1 MKKNKTQGVAMQS
14 GSNSNPECF
23 ISSRKNRLP
32 IYKDGKVFLKNGQ
45 EFELELFN
53 PTSKPIGAQIK
64 INGQQMSS
72 SMLVIRPGMRYFLDR
87 FLDEARKLVFDT
99 YMAENSAAGKAAT
112 ALNGLVEV
120 SFHKEKEQLP
130 YVAPINF
137 PTTDW
142 YTIPYYNQPI
152 GQPLLN
158 TPIFNSPT
166 TGGWPT
172 FTLTGGTTTCASTGA
187 TSDVNCFY
195 SDSEISA
202 SFQTSGIK
210 QQSFDSN
217 SRALLRGT
225 LDSFET
231 GRVEKGGHSS
241 QSFTTYDGEFE
252 TIGFHTVKWQIQ
264 PESMKAEA
272 LRSYCSCGKRHKTT
286 WKFCPACGKAY

>member
-130 YVAPINF
+130 YVALLISQP
-137 PTTDW
+137 
-142 YTIPYYNQPI
+142 PI
-152 GQPLLN
+152 G
-158 TPIFNSPT
+158 TP
-166 TGGWPT
+166 
-172 FTLTGGTTTCASTGA
+172 
-187 TSDVNCFY
+187 
-195 SDSEISA
+195 
-202 SFQTSGIK
+202 
-210 QQSFDSN
+210 
-217 SRALLRGT
+217 
-225 LDSFET
+225 
-231 GRVEKGGHSS
+231 
-241 QSFTTYDGEFE
+241 
-252 TIGFHTVKWQIQ
+252 FHTTINQLVSRYLTHLFLIHQLQEDGQ
-264 PESMKAEA
+264 PS
-272 LRSYCSCGKRHKTT
+272 H
-286 WKFCPACGKAY
+286 